1 LFGHER
7 GAFTG
12 ADTARQGKFE
22 LADGGTLFL
31 DEIGEMP
38 LGLQAKILRA
48 VQESEIQRLGAKS
61 AIQVNV
67 RLITATNRNLAEEVA
82 ARRFREDLYYR
93 INVVAIEL
101 PSLKRRLTDIPL
113 LVDYFIEMYNQRLGK
128 SIRGLSKDVLDI
140 FLEYSWPG
148 NIRELENV
156 IQRSL
161 IMATGTQI
169 QPGDLP
175 PHMTGRAT
183 HEPSAPLLNARR

>member
-1 LFGHER
+1 
-7 GAFTG
+7 
-12 ADTARQGKFE
+12 
-22 LADGGTLFL
+22 
-31 DEIGEMP
+31 
-38 LGLQAKILRA
+38 

-113 LVDYFIEMYNQRLGK
+113 LVDYYIEMLQPASGQVHSWFCLRRPGH
-128 SIRGLSKDVLDI
+128 SFSSTRGL
-140 FLEYSWPG
+140 G

-156 IQRSL
+156 IQRSPHH
-161 IMATGTQI
+161 GHSTQI

-175 PHMTGRAT
+175 PHMTRTG
-183 HEPSAPLLNARR
+183 HS